1 MKRVMSIKEAAEYL
15 NVSPSTIRR
24 FCKDGTLVPEEYG
37 AGKKKI
43 IRIRT
48 SDLIALTERNH
59 ASVPSKNKPLVLKE
73 AS

>member
-1 MKRVMSIKEAAEYL
+1 MKRVMSIKEASEYL

-24 FCKDGTLVPEEYG
+24 FCKDGTLNPEIYG

-43 IRIRT
+43 IRIRS
-48 SDLIALTERNH
+48 SDLIALTETNH
-59 ASVPSKNKPLVLKE
+59 ASGSTKGKPLVLKE

>member
-37 AGKKKI
+37 TGKKKI

-48 SDLIALTERNH
+48 SDLIALTEKNR
-59 ASVPSKNKPLVLKE
+59 ASVPNRNKPLVLKE